1 MIGPFSSSR
10 AELEALRA
18 ENARLRR
25 LLDLTPEQARPPAA
39 AQTGL
44 FLDRP
49 GPVSAASSG
58 PDKVRFFRTLFAART
73 DVYATR
79 WENPRTGRSGWSP
92 AAEGGWRKGTNRPYL
107 RLTDRVVEAHLK
119 GEIHLGLYPLLAGD
133 TCHWLAADFDGP
145 SAMLDALAYLKAARA
160 LGVPAALEVSRS
172 GIGAHVWIFFTGPV
186 AAATARALG
195 SGLLREA
202 IALRGCMDLA
212 AYDRL
217 FPSQDVLPCS
227 GGIGNLIAAPLQ
239 GQSRRQGATV
249 FLDLATLEPHADQW
263 SYLASLHRLS
273 PREVDRLAGRV
284 APPKTGVAVT
294 RLTPATATGIQP
306 RTAPVV
312 NVRLGAGVAVDMAEL
327 SPALLATLKHAASMP
342 NPAFYERQ
350 RRRLSTWNVPRFLQ
364 SFDETLDGRL
374 VLPRGLSALLTA
386 TVAEAGSALEID
398 DQRAVGTPQQFDLSV
413 NLRDDQAAAVADL
426 VGHDHGV
433 VVAPPGAGKTV
444 IACSLIARHATSTL
458 VLVDRK
464 TLADQWRARLAEHL
478 GVTAGQLGGGR
489 TRLRGTVDVVTLQ
502 TLARRDDLP
511 DLTAGYGF
519 VVVDE
524 CHQIPAAAFENAVRQ
539 IPARRWLGLTA
550 TPYRR
555 DELDDLI
562 AMQLGPVRHT
572 VQAPEPGTLAA
583 AAAGGTPDR
592 SVTVHLTDF
601 VYRGDADPS
610 APGGIAAVYRDLVAD
625 EGRNQQVLA
634 DVVAA
639 LARGRHCLLLTQWT
653 AHVALL
659 ADLLRAAGH
668 EPVVLRGGM
677 AAGQRR
683 AALDRLVPDGEPVLV
698 VATGPYVGEG
708 FDCPALDTLFLAA
721 PIAFKGRLVQYVGRV
736 LRPAPG
742 KHVVEVHDYHD
753 AQTGV
758 LASSLRK
765 RAPGYRSLGFPDPSS
780 VRHHPPPR
788 SS

>member
-1 MIGPFSSSR
+1 MTGQFSSPM

-25 LLDLTPEQARPPAA
+25 LLDLTPQQARPPAA

-49 GPVSAASSG
+49 GPVTAASSG

-79 WENPRTGRSGWSP
+79 WESARTGRSGWSP
-92 AAEGGWRKGTNRPYL
+92 AVEGGWRKGTKRPFL
-107 RLTDRVVEAHLK
+107 RLTDRVVEAHLT

-160 LGVPAALEVSRS
+160 IGVPAALEASRS
-172 GIGAHVWIFFTGPV
+172 GVGAHVWIFFTGPV

-202 IALRGCMDLA
+202 IALRGRMDLA

-217 FPSQDVLPCS
+217 FPSQDVLPGS

-239 GQSRRQGATV
+239 GRSRRHGATV
-249 FLDLATLEPHADQW
+249 FLDLATLEPHTDQW

-273 PREVDRLAGRV
+273 PREVDRLAGQV
-284 APPKTGVAVT
+284 APPRTGVAVT
-294 RLTPATATGIQP
+294 GLAPATASGIHP
-306 RTAPVV
+306 RPAPVV
-312 NVRLGAGVAVDMAEL
+312 NVHLAAGVAVDMSEL
-327 SPALLATLKHAASMP
+327 TPALLATLKHAASMP

-364 SFDETLDGRL
+364 SFDETIDGRL
-374 VLPRGLSALLTA
+374 VLPRGLNTLLAA
-386 TVAEAGSALEID
+386 TVKEAGSALEID
-398 DQRAVGTPQQFDLSV
+398 DQRADGTSQQLELAAT
-413 NLRDDQAAAVADL
+413 LRDDQSDAVADL
-426 VGHDHGV
+426 AEHDHGV
-433 VVAPPGAGKTV
+433 LVAPPGAGKTV
-444 IACSLIARHATSTL
+444 IACALIARHAASTL

-464 TLADQWRARLAEHL
+464 ALADQWRARLAEHL

-489 TRLRGTVDVVTLQ
+489 TKLRGTVDVVTLQ

-524 CHQIPAAAFENAVRQ
+524 CHHIPAAAFENAVRQ

-562 AMQLGPVRHT
+562 ALQLGPVRHT
-572 VQAPEPGTLAA
+572 VSAPEPGTLAA
-583 AAAGGTPDR
+583 AAGGTPER
-592 SVTVHLTDF
+592 SLTVHLTDF
-601 VYRGDADPS
+601 VYSGGADPS

-625 EGRNQQVLA
+625 AARNEQVIT

-639 LARGRHCLLLTQWT
+639 LARGRHCLVLTQWT

-668 EPVVLRGGM
+668 DPVVLRGGM
-677 AAGQRR
+677 GAAQRR
-683 AALDRLVPDGEPVLV
+683 AALERLVPDGDPLLV

-708 FDCPALDTLFLAA
+708 FDCPALDTVFLAA

-742 KHVVEVHDYHD
+742 KHSVEVHDYHD
-753 AQTGV
+753 VQTGV
-758 LASSLRK
+758 LASSLRR
-765 RAPGYRSLGFPDPSS
+765 RAPGYRSLDFADPST
-780 VRHHPPPR
+780 VRHQPPPR
-788 SS
+788 SG